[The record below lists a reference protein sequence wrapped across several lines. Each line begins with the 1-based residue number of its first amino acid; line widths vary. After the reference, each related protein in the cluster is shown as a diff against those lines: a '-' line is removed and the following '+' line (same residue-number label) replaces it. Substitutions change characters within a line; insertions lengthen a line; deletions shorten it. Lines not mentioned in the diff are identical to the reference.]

1 MRPINWPITFNSIY
15 KNHNNPF
22 DNDGDHSLMIKRQML
37 TEANNDQ
44 VRKKIREF
52 LTISLSTGYTFFC
65 SPFDMS
71 R

>member
-1 MRPINWPITFNSIY
+1 
-15 KNHNNPF
+15 
-22 DNDGDHSLMIKRQML
+22 MIKRQML

-71 R
+71 N